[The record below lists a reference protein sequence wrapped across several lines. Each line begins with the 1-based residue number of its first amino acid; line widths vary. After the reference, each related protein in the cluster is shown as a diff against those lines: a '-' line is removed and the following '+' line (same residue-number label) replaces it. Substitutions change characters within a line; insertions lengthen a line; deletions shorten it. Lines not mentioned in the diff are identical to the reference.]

1 MKDLK
6 FTITNELFKGFTEIS
21 NFLQVYK
28 FYIENV
34 IGKHKDEAVED
45 LIKNQM
51 ATIKSFSISHI
62 EQIEKNLMNSIE
74 EWKNK
79 NKESKD

>member
-6 FTITNELFKGFTEIS
+6 FTIGNELFKGFTEIS

-28 FYIENV
+28 FYIE
-34 IGKHKDEAVED
+34 GMTLKSKDESMED

-51 ATIKSFSISHI
+51 STIKSLCNSHM
-62 EQIEKNLMNSIE
+62 EQIEKNLIISIE